1 MNQEVATIPLTV
13 AGTVLA
19 AVAGG
24 PLSEVF
30 NELSLVMALLGAIGG
45 SVRWLALRRNRSDRP
60 RLRVSLGEAFASIS
74 IGAGLSVGI
83 GTLTPVVLKSVFGL
97 EIAPDSPSTA
107 MLAAGA
113 FIIGIAQERALSF
126 FGVTDHSAKRDKGD
140 DDA

>member
-1 MNQEVATIPLTV
+1 MNQELATLPLTV
-13 AGTVLA
+13 AGTILA
-19 AVAGG
+19 AAAGG

-45 SVRWLALRRNRSDRP
+45 SVRWLALRRSRRDRP
-60 RLRVSLGEAFASIS
+60 RLRISFGEAFASIS

-113 FIIGIAQERALSF
+113 FVIGMAQERALAF
-126 FGVTDHSAKRDKGD
+126 FGVTDTSKKEKDN